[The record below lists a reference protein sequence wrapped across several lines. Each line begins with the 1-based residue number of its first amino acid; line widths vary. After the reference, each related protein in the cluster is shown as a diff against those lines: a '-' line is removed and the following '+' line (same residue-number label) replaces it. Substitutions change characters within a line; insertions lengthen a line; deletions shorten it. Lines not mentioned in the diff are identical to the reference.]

1 MELKDQVIQ
10 ELNEEFGKDVKNIE
24 KCHEMQKQLLNEK
37 MNLEKALSLAS
48 SEVPSKVSAAVQDVE
63 EMNSDIARVTS
74 QFESLNK
81 TVQDHFVKV
90 DTVMSQM
97 QEYMD
102 KIEKLEQSKSYL
114 QCIKTIEDISSA
126 LELALSEKDDVRSVE
141 LFVSLSRLHVQLKES
156 QCRHLVTFLNDTIH
170 FWHNLLKDKFS
181 AEFEE
186 VLKLI
191 KWPFVSSNNVLSTP
205 TAESLQR
212 LQLLSEYL
220 LQLQLP
226 DSLTVRP
233 EVTSAFLMDF
243 APLTLPMTLL
253 LRPLK
258 KRFLFHFYGTKQTNR
273 PDKPEWFFTQVLTWI
288 RDHEKF
294 VVQWIQPVL
303 NKLGMHHISAKGKK
317 LRRDTQNGIFN
328 PGRPVNSSPVYHEER
343 DALRHLITESELMRG
358 LLQVVVEKLH
368 SEIPHLQYD
377 DALFSHMVDETLGF
391 DRELRESFSYPSTQ
405 PSVIGVLTQAQV
417 FVKWIHM
424 EKKCEDPIR
433 GDTQKSDT
441 LPPRPPV
448 HPSGFVVHGGRLS
461 VFADASEK
469 MDSMLSSET
478 AWLPLG
484 SSELDEMRVSECGE
498 TFLTLLLTMTERY
511 TSLPQPGHRL
521 QFLELQL
528 ELLDDFRVRLLQ
540 LLHEETSDPLSSRLP
555 AILNT
560 IHYLASVLQ
569 EWGGLT
575 HFLHLQYYKS
585 QFEKV
590 DTLSHGDGVPPPSGA
605 PDLEGLQ
612 GTVFDDILDLL
623 LRMKTDLLGQLCDTV
638 QLDVIARSREYRKD
652 RWYAM
657 PSPKDLVNP
666 SVTPS
671 ACPMLQVLAAK
682 LHQLQE
688 LLSVPLFS
696 EAWRQMADHLC
707 QCQLGE
713 QLDLEAL
720 IAVFQKDHAGG
731 NESLVK
737 QVSGLQ
743 VCGGDDRIGALTRK
757 VSHGD
762 QLKVGQL
769 SVRCLFTPCHTS
781 GHICYYVESAGHAPA
796 VFTGDTLFI
805 AGCGRF
811 FEGTPDQ
818 MYKALVETLSELP
831 DETRVFCGHEYTVQN
846 LKFAQH
852 VEPNNQDIKDKM
864 SWAQM
869 KRAKTEPTVP
879 STIGQEKKIN
889 PFVRVLE
896 PQVQNHAGQSDPIAT
911 MGFIRREKDNF
922 KG

>member
-1 MELKDQVIQ
+1 MLIQ
-10 ELNEEFGKDVKNIE
+10 DLVVGLEFHLNT
-24 KCHEMQKQLLNEK
+24 
-37 MNLEKALSLAS
+37 NL
-48 SEVPSKVSAAVQDVE
+48 
-63 EMNSDIARVTS
+63 R
-74 QFESLNK
+74 
-81 TVQDHFVKV
+81 
-90 DTVMSQM
+90 
-97 QEYMD
+97 
-102 KIEKLEQSKSYL
+102 
-114 QCIKTIEDISSA
+114 
-126 LELALSEKDDVRSVE
+126 
-141 LFVSLSRLHVQLKES
+141 
-156 QCRHLVTFLNDTIH
+156 
-170 FWHNLLKDKFS
+170 
-181 AEFEE
+181 
-186 VLKLI
+186 
-191 KWPFVSSNNVLSTP
+191 
-205 TAESLQR
+205 
-212 LQLLSEYL
+212 
-220 LQLQLP
+220 
-226 DSLTVRP
+226 DSLTIRP

-303 NKLGMHHISAKGKK
+303 NKLGMHHISAK
-317 LRRDTQNGIFN
+317 
-328 PGRPVNSSPVYHEER
+328 
-343 DALRHLITESELMRG
+343 SELMRG

-368 SEIPHLQYD
+368 SELPHLQYD

-424 EKKCEDPIR
+424 EKKY
-433 GDTQKSDT
+433 
-441 LPPRPPV
+441 
-448 HPSGFVVHGGRLS
+448 
-461 VFADASEK
+461 ASEK

-511 TSLPQPGHRL
+511 TGLPQPGHRL

-612 GTVFDDILDLL
+612 GTVFDDTLDLL

-652 RWYAM
+652 RYPLSTLWYAM

-696 EAWRQMADHLC
+696 EAWRKMADHLC
-707 QCQLGE
+707 QFIYEEVILQNCFNEGGAMQLQYDITRNLFPLFGQFTHKPDAHFTLVKEACVLLNLPRGSALLLRDTLRLCLTYDTNEDVKEADVLADVGIHRLTADKALALASALVVLSSTAEDGE
-713 QLDLEAL
+713 IEVR
-720 IAVFQKDHAGG
+720 ISVGDHAGG

-869 KRAKTEPTVP
+869 KRSKTEPTVP